1 MLIPGTQMHVIT
13 FVFVSI
19 EIIIFFYLVIYKLS
33 RPDDEKTVLNIILIT
48 LLLTYNISGGLLPDP
63 TLPGSVFTQEVIAYG
78 TGFITPCYFPFYVY
92 KVFGLERMRHHVY
105 RGVFYF
111 LFIPYLLFVI
121 TYAVTGRLKLA
132 NNLLA
137 IPVLYAFFIIRDLI
151 ISVKEKYGH
160 LNKRNRKEANL
171 LFLSIVPWIGLPLI
185 AYFNFDQAVEATI
198 TNFGFLLLLVLQ
210 VNEHVTQLKIEHQQL
225 LGWNSKLREEV
236 DKKTS
241 ELKRIIEQ
249 RTYTF
254 VNLAHE
260 TKTPLTLINNY
271 LNEYISTKGSCEE
284 LILVKRSVTKLTS
297 DITSFFDLERF
308 NRKIPFYNHEQVCD
322 FSEIICDYLKLFEKY
337 AQNKSIVIHENIASP
352 VYIKADPAA
361 ITRISN
367 NLIENAIKFTNEKGE
382 IEIRLECCDGKIIF
396 SVNDHGIGISPEM
409 HQKIFQ
415 PYYQVSN
422 EKRNNQGMGL
432 GLPMVKNIVESL
444 NGTIQIE
451 SDPSIKKGTRITVFL
466 NACQLSKKE
475 SAGRRKISGTIKL
488 PKTEAIEQRQYDETL
503 ATILIVEDN
512 VNMSNYLLKK
522 LATKYNVYCAINGD
536 EALKKMKSMPV
547 LPDLIISDIMMDKM
561 DGYNFAGIISKNPRC
576 NHIPF
581 IFLSAKS
588 SMQDKLKALKIGA
601 IDFIQK
607 PFLIEE
613 LMQKTDSVLR
623 MVTRQKKLF
632 LKKAFKSLSQKELSE
647 NSEDLFAR
655 NCEYFHLSN
664 REIAIARL
672 ICQCFKYKQIADQL
686 FISER
691 TVTTHVQNIYEKVN
705 VKSRTELANELQL
718 TDHFSKELDYL
729 K

>member
-1 MLIPGTQMHVIT
+1 MLIPGTQMHIIT

-19 EIIIFFYLVIYKLS
+19 EIIIFFYLVIYKLT
-33 RPDDEKTVLNIILIT
+33 RPDDGNTTLNIILIT
-48 LLLTYNISGGLLPDP
+48 LLLSYNISGGLLPDP
-63 TLPGSVFTQEVIAYG
+63 TLPGSVFTQEAIAYG

-92 KVFGLERMRHHVY
+92 KAFGLERMKYHVY
-105 RGVFYF
+105 RGVFLF
-111 LFIPYLLFVI
+111 LFIPYLLFVM
-121 TYAVTGRLKLA
+121 TYSVTGKLNLA
-132 NNLLA
+132 KDLLA
-137 IPVLYAFFIIRDLI
+137 IPVLYAIFIIRSLI
-151 ISVKEKYGH
+151 ISVKEKYRN
-160 LNKRNRKEANL
+160 LNKRTRKEANL

-185 AYFNFDQAVEATI
+185 AYFNVSQAVEATI
-198 TNFGFLLLLVLQ
+198 TNLGFLLLLVLQ
-210 VNEHVTQLKIEHQQL
+210 VNDNVSQLKIEHQQL
-225 LGWNSKLREEV
+225 LRWNSKLHEEV
-236 DKKTS
+236 DKRTR
-241 ELKRIIEQ
+241 ELKKIIEQ

-271 LNEYISTKGSCEE
+271 LNEYINTKGSSEE
-284 LILVKRSVTKLTS
+284 IILVKRSVTKLTS
-297 DITSFFDLERF
+297 DIISFFDLERF
-308 NRKIPFYNHEQVCD
+308 NKKIPFYNHQQVCD
-322 FSEIICDYLKLFEKY
+322 FSEMISDYLKLFEKS
-337 AQNKSIVIHENIASP
+337 AQSKNIIIHENITSP

-361 ITRISN
+361 ITRIAN
-367 NLIENAIKFTNEKGE
+367 NLIENAIKFTNEKD
-382 IEIRLECCDGKIIF
+382 IIDITLESSDGKIIF

-409 HQKIFQ
+409 HQKIFE

-444 NGTIQIE
+444 NGTIQVE
-451 SDPSIKKGTRITVFL
+451 SDPAKKKGTKVTVFL
-466 NACQLSKKE
+466 NACQLPNKE
-475 SAGRRKISGTIKL
+475 SAAQKKITDTVTL
-488 PKTEAIEQRQYDETL
+488 VKTETIQEKEYDGTL
-503 ATILIVEDN
+503 ASILIVEDN
-512 VNMSNYLLKK
+512 VNLLNYLLKK
-522 LATKYNVYCAINGD
+522 LMTKYNVYSACNGH
-536 EALKKMKSMPV
+536 EALKKIKTLPV

-561 DGYNFAGIISKNPRC
+561 DGYNLANIISKNPLC

-581 IFLSAKS
+581 IFLTAKS
-588 SMQDKLKALKIGA
+588 AMQDKIKALKTGA

-613 LMQKTDSVLR
+613 LVQKTDSILR
-623 MVTRQKKLF
+623 IVTRQKKLF
-632 LKKAFKSLSQKELSE
+632 LNNAFKSLSQKELSE
-647 NSEDLFAR
+647 NSKDLFAR